1 VPKSALRDLWPAIV
15 SDMFPS
21 PFLREKT
28 RSEAASSW
36 AYRAALGRG
45 TGLFFGPFRAVREY
59 RIGRIGVDTPNYL
72 KLITYCLENHARP
85 ACNLYRCSVDC
96 HHSWLFVLGSS

>member
-1 VPKSALRDLWPAIV
+1 MPKSALRDLWPAIV

-28 RSEAASSW
+28 RSESAGSRG
-36 AYRAALGRG
+36 YRAALGRG
-45 TGLFFGPFRAVREY
+45 VGLFFGPFRAVREY

-72 KLITYCLENHARP
+72 KLITYRLENRARP
-85 ACNLYRCSVDC
+85 ACILYRCSVDC